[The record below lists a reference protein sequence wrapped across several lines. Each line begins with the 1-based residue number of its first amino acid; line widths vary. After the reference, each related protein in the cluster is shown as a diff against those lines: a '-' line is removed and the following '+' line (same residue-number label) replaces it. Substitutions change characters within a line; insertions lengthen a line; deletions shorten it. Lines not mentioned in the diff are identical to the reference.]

1 MGGIGQPRDGF
12 EPVEDLSAFM
22 SMELA
27 KSRTDQRD
35 IQEDGKGTSPWTPIT
50 GLIGLSPDTYHEEA
64 TVTGFTTKALLF
76 IFFPN
81 GGIHGLKVYG
91 DRT

>member
-1 MGGIGQPRDGF
+1 
-12 EPVEDLSAFM
+12 M
-22 SMELA
+22 SNELI

-35 IQEDGKGTSPWTPIT
+35 IQVRMGRDTSPWTPIT
-50 GLIGLSPDTYHEEA
+50 GLIGLSPDTYHEKA

-91 DRT
+91 DLT

>member
-1 MGGIGQPRDGF
+1 MEQTADTSLSEPILPKWEVSVSQEDGF

-35 IQEDGKGTSPWTPIT
+35 IPGEDGKEHLPLTPIT
-50 GLIGLSPDTYHEEA
+50 GLIGLSPDTYHEEYRYR
-64 TVTGFTTKALLF
+64 
-76 IFFPN
+76 IY
-81 GGIHGLKVYG
+81 H
-91 DRT
+91 

>member
-1 MGGIGQPRDGF
+1 MLPVIRTSLGANADTSLSEPILPKWEVSVSQEDGF

-35 IQEDGKGTSPWTPIT
+35 IQVRMGRTPPL
-50 GLIGLSPDTYHEEA
+50 GRQSLGSS
-64 TVTGFTTKALLF
+64 V
-76 IFFPN
+76 
-81 GGIHGLKVYG
+81 
-91 DRT
+91 

>member
-1 MGGIGQPRDGF
+1 M
-12 EPVEDLSAFM
+12 FM
-22 SMELA
+22 SNELA
-27 KSRTDQRD
+27 KSRTGQHD
-35 IQEDGKGTSPWTPIT
+35 IQVRMGRNTSPWTPIT

-64 TVTGFTTKALLF
+64 TVIGFTTKALLF